1 MSDPN
6 FEMSLSEFLGQ
17 WGFTMD
23 DARNVAERLGIF
35 NLEELKN
42 LGDDFFYHVNN
53 YHEEQRSLKQEADD
67 EFKWSEEDR
76 IKRGISTDD
85 YYKLNESKAN
95 ETLKEDILN
104 FIKIQGEMPAYS
116 SMLRGLGIDIEE
128 SEVTRIIQELKAEG
142 RIDTGFQNRTS
153 QNYPEERSPWVKGG
167 GHNYDSGEWTWKNNE
182 SKASEDLTFAGRGEL
197 NTIQDVWNAMSND
210 SRYSLMIKLG
220 EYFDDGIL
228 QFVHGQKLTTIDI
241 QRVIERDEF
250 PDHLLGNIDVG
261 YMKRVAGLES
271 YASEGQWTDQAEYE
285 KTQWIN
291 AKDSAL
297 MGDFEPFIN
306 LVKQFGGDWQYATI
320 ANKEEILQ
328 QIEGELENL
337 RVSMVDRRNWD
348 ALGMHQESKASEII
362 GYSIKEEFYLQDQD
376 GKYEML
382 SKAGLSVADA
392 TKYSTYS
399 HSELPKEV
407 KDSLK
412 GDEDSFGESWSRKSS
427 IDKIEALERLGIK
440 QGDAIKLSGVEF
452 EDFGEDLQ
460 GALKGDVED
469 ARNRM
474 KAQKAF
480 LNKTEDDQNPTGF
493 NNQVGGEVD
502 NPNSEFGQNYPDY
515 NKIGESQTSMTK
527 YECEHCNLGFKSNE
541 SLSRHH
547 KSIHKIASEDIDGY
561 SVDAGFTGQ
570 NSFTDMSSI
579 SKEDV
584 TQEWWNNVATPSSKA
599 RILNNTGTPVENTF
613 GLPSYYELTQETKAY
628 LLGLDDFSFE
638 SKASEF
644 MTELEQMKHGAWNDD
659 FDFNQ
664 SKLYVST
671 PAQKRQYQ
679 MQGIPTESNGEPK
692 YSELYDDDLYAVQ
705 EIQESPIPDQVDV
718 YDHDT
723 FLPVKYDE
731 IVPNDFS
738 YRPST
743 WGESKANESDTFLPR
758 SDPLFSDEEIVGGI
772 RKHYDTVDYY
782 QDDRPDFNNDPD
794 FEGNVNGIN
803 VEPSQYIQS
812 GMDHT
817 DYGRG
822 DIDESKATEDL
833 GETEYD
839 MFDEY
844 VNSPTQGYM
853 VCKICKQKVDNVFY
867 DDIGDKI
874 DFSSTRWNHLD
885 KQHGINNFDDIRRY
899 VVSNE
904 WIFESKASEG
914 QFDPNVAD
922 LWDESDM
929 SERLKILSSSGI
941 TGDFDMAINGW
952 SNLPLDV
959 QITLEEINVA
969 ELRGESLAKE
979 NKTYTCDKCGK
990 VGDSFTDMAQEECP
1004 ADVNANHQIPIF
1016 GDQVKPRGI
1025 GEEHYSMHFDQAYSD
1040 MNDENPITG
1049 LKQCEYCDAQFG
1061 EYDKQGMIDH
1071 ANSHDADLDPVTGD
1085 SKESKASEGSEDVYN
1100 YEYVDDKVVC
1110 KNCGMKFDNAIDDA
1124 RAMKDHSEIHESL
1137 YDKEAYAHE
1146 DDLDTLMWDNE
1157 NPDDKGKQWK
1167 DKKGKKQ
1174 ESKASESI
1182 LAGRSIEE
1190 YLQEYGMTRE
1200 EGEQVAEYAGMDLK
1214 ELIEIGNFDEA
1225 RHHRVQDMDVSY
1237 MYEESKASEDI
1248 TFADQHRGIQKDMI
1262 EFIRR
1267 RGGSASE
1274 LDIDREFDLLNNFDN
1289 ESRHLQALVNDGTLT
1304 MGGWQPD
1311 NSGNDGYTDGS
1322 YLYNL
1327 NESLASEAGLDDHS
1341 CPECGFITSD
1351 NSDYVDHLNAHED

>member
-1 MSDPN
+1 MTTIDECTICGRTASNHSNPN
-6 FEMSLSEFLGQ
+6 
-17 WGFTMD
+17 TD
-23 DARNVAERLGIF
+23 
-35 NLEELKN
+35 
-42 LGDDFFYHVNN
+42 Y
-53 YHEEQRSLKQEADD
+53 
-67 EFKWSEEDR
+67 
-76 IKRGISTDD
+76 RGINGDAPPTDH
-85 YYKLNESKAN
+85 YYFAL
-95 ETLKEDILN
+95 DD
-104 FIKIQGEMPAYS
+104 G
-116 SMLRGLGIDIEE
+116 
-128 SEVTRIIQELKAEG
+128 V
-142 RIDTGFQNRTS
+142 
-153 QNYPEERSPWVKGG
+153 
-167 GHNYDSGEWTWKNNE
+167 E
-182 SKASEDLTFAGRGEL
+182 SKASELFG
-197 NTIQDVWNAMSND
+197 QND
-210 SRYSLMIKLG
+210 PS
-220 EYFDDGIL
+220 
-228 QFVHGQKLTTIDI
+228 
-241 QRVIERDEF
+241 
-250 PDHLLGNIDVG
+250 
-261 YMKRVAGLES
+261 
-271 YASEGQWTDQAEYE
+271 
-285 KTQWIN
+285 
-291 AKDSAL
+291 
-297 MGDFEPFIN
+297 
-306 LVKQFGGDWQYATI
+306 
-320 ANKEEILQ
+320 EILGGTFGTPEDTANDLYNMTSHDYSIQ
-328 QIEGELENL
+328 EYDKWDNKIIDMIGQGEPQFDPSSLDSWL
-337 RVSMVDRRNWD
+337 RSNGVYNNDLIYDLVREWGKGTRKV
-348 ALGMHQESKASEII
+348 GESKASENEFDDMSYLELRDHILTMQNKNPSSPWYEDGYLMTRAKNLLSSKRYLENEAKASETQDDFDWLNEDDDRFTATMWEQSDGTWI
-362 GYSIKEEFYLQDQD
+362 VNSEGSQYDSSFTARFTDSVDAHKYMDKVNRGELTKDDLYNDEMSGYRILESKATEEESLTMEKAWKEWKTGYETSKDSWLLFAKNYYPPLTQSEIEWGWKYGDGVESLASEYSIKEEFDLQDQD

-382 SKAGLSVADA
+382 SKADLSVTDA
-392 TKYSTYS
+392 TNYSTYS
-399 HSELPKEV
+399 HSELPEEV

-412 GDEDSFGESWSRKSS
+412 GDEDSYGESWSRKSS
-427 IDKIEALERLGIK
+427 IDRIEALERLGIK

-469 ARNRM
+469 ARMHM
-474 KAQKAF
+474 KADKDMLDKADPLEPSYSF
-480 LNKTEDDQNPTGF
+480 QW
-493 NNQVGGEVD
+493 QQGGEVD

-547 KSIHKIASEDIDGY
+547 RSIHKIASEDIDGY

-599 RILNNTGTPVENTF
+599 RILNKTGTPVENTF

-692 YSELYDDDLYAVQ
+692 YSELYDDDIYAVQ

-731 IVPNDFS
+731 IVPDDFS

-794 FEGNVNGIN
+794 FEGNVNGIS
-803 VEPSQYIQS
+803 VEPSQYTQS

-822 DIDESKATEDL
+822 DIDESKSSEFNGKCKRCGLVKDL
-833 GETEYD
+833 YKVNVPESMLIGL
-839 MFDEY
+839 DEY
-844 VNSPTQGYM
+844 PDKNVPSPICEDCYYDVFGEPQGDPDYG
-853 VCKICKQKVDNVFY
+853 Y
-867 DDIGDKI
+867 
-874 DFSSTRWNHLD
+874 
-885 KQHGINNFDDIRRY
+885 
-899 VVSNE
+899 
-904 WIFESKASEG
+904 ESKA
-914 QFDPNVAD
+914 N
-922 LWDESDM
+922 
-929 SERLKILSSSGI
+929 
-941 TGDFDMAINGW
+941 
-952 SNLPLDV
+952 
-959 QITLEEINVA
+959 
-969 ELRGESLAKE
+969 E

-1004 ADVNANHQIPIF
+1004 EDINANHQIPIF

-1025 GEEHYSMHFDQAYSD
+1025 GEASEVCPECNSSKVHI
-1040 MNDENPITG
+1040 NR
-1049 LKQCEYCDAQFG
+1049 
-1061 EYDKQGMIDH
+1061 DK
-1071 ANSHDADLDPVTGD
+1071 GD
-1085 SKESKASEGSEDVYN
+1085 SRFGQGKYACNNCGNTFGGEAKASEGSEDVYN

-1174 ESKASESI
+1174 ESIVSEGDRKRIKDWHGNTGTQKEDGS
-1182 LAGRSIEE
+1182 
-1190 YLQEYGMTRE
+1190 
-1200 EGEQVAEYAGMDLK
+1200 VVDDKDLIK
-1214 ELIEIGNFDEA
+1214 LLD
-1225 RHHRVQDMDVSY
+1225 
-1237 MYEESKASEDI
+1237 ESKASEDI

-1267 RGGSASE
+1267 KGGSASE
-1274 LDIDREFDLLNNFDN
+1274 LDIDREFDLLNNFNN
-1289 ESRHLQALVNDGTLT
+1289 EYKHLQALKNDGTLT
-1304 MGGWQPD
+1304 SAGWQPD
-1311 NSGNDGYTDGS
+1311 NSGNDGYPDGS
-1322 YLYNL
+1322 YIYNL
-1327 NESLASEAGLDDHS
+1327 NESYSSEAGLDDHS

>member
-1 MSDPN
+1 MTTIDKCTICGRDAANHSNPN
-6 FEMSLSEFLGQ
+6 
-17 WGFTMD
+17 TD
-23 DARNVAERLGIF
+23 
-35 NLEELKN
+35 
-42 LGDDFFYHVNN
+42 Y
-53 YHEEQRSLKQEADD
+53 
-67 EFKWSEEDR
+67 
-76 IKRGISTDD
+76 RGINGDAPPTDH
-85 YYKLNESKAN
+85 YYFAL
-95 ETLKEDILN
+95 DD
-104 FIKIQGEMPAYS
+104 G
-116 SMLRGLGIDIEE
+116 
-128 SEVTRIIQELKAEG
+128 V
-142 RIDTGFQNRTS
+142 
-153 QNYPEERSPWVKGG
+153 
-167 GHNYDSGEWTWKNNE
+167 E
-182 SKASEDLTFAGRGEL
+182 SKASEDWGWLNQSDPPDDWTGWYKCRTCGKSGMNDMQHVDHANNNPTHEL
-197 NTIQDVWNAMSND
+197 
-210 SRYSLMIKLG
+210 
-220 EYFDDGIL
+220 
-228 QFVHGQKLTTIDI
+228 
-241 QRVIERDEF
+241 
-250 PDHLLGNIDVG
+250 
-261 YMKRVAGLES
+261 
-271 YASEGQWTDQAEYE
+271 QWTKSTE
-285 KTQWIN
+285 
-291 AKDSAL
+291 
-297 MGDFEPFIN
+297 
-306 LVKQFGGDWQYATI
+306 
-320 ANKEEILQ
+320 
-328 QIEGELENL
+328 
-337 RVSMVDRRNWD
+337 
-348 ALGMHQESKASEII
+348 ESKASE
-362 GYSIKEEFYLQDQD
+362 YSIKEEFDLQDQD

-382 SKAGLSVADA
+382 SKADLSVADA
-392 TKYSTYS
+392 TNYSTYS
-399 HSELPKEV
+399 HDELPEEV

-412 GDEDSFGESWSRKSS
+412 GDEDSYGESWSRKSS
-427 IDKIEALERLGIK
+427 IDKIEALERVGIK
-440 QGDAIKLSGVEF
+440 QGDAVKLSGVEF

-469 ARNRM
+469 ARMHM
-474 KAQKAF
+474 KADKDMLDKADPLEPSYSFQWQK
-480 LNKTEDDQNPTGF
+480 
-493 NNQVGGEVD
+493 GGEVD

-644 MTELEQMKHGAWNDD
+644 MTELEQMKHGVWNDD

-731 IVPNDFS
+731 IVPDDFS

-758 SDPLFSDEEIVGGI
+758 SDPLFSDEEIVNGI
-772 RKHYDTVDYY
+772 RKHYNTVDYY

-803 VEPSQYIQS
+803 VEPSQYTQS

-822 DIDESKATEDL
+822 DIDESKA
-833 GETEYD
+833 
-839 MFDEY
+839 
-844 VNSPTQGYM
+844 S
-853 VCKICKQKVDNVFY
+853 
-867 DDIGDKI
+867 
-874 DFSSTRWNHLD
+874 
-885 KQHGINNFDDIRRY
+885 
-899 VVSNE
+899 
-904 WIFESKASEG
+904 
-914 QFDPNVAD
+914 
-922 LWDESDM
+922 ESD
-929 SERLKILSSSGI
+929 
-941 TGDFDMAINGW
+941 
-952 SNLPLDV
+952 
-959 QITLEEINVA
+959 
-969 ELRGESLAKE
+969 
-979 NKTYTCDKCGK
+979 KTYTCDKCGK

-1025 GEEHYSMHFDQAYSD
+1025 GEENYSMHFDQAYRGGA
-1040 MNDENPITG
+1040 PITG
-1049 LKQCEYCDAQFG
+1049 YQQCEYCDALFDD
-1061 EYDKQGMIDH
+1061 YDKQGMIDH

-1085 SKESKASEGSEDVYN
+1085 SRESKASEDVAKRYRVGDDYYDDLDDAKEMSDITGNAVFDNHNWGQMVYDGESKANEGSEDVYN

-1124 RAMKDHSEIHESL
+1124 RAMKDHSKIHESL

-1174 ESKASESI
+1174 ESKASEGYVVFDKNDVTIERHDELWEAESQADSI
-1182 LAGRSIEE
+1182 GGYVQKEE
-1190 YLQEYGMTRE
+1190 TSG
-1200 EGEQVAEYAGMDLK
+1200 GDLGG
-1214 ELIEIGNFDEA
+1214 IIYDA
-1225 RHHRVQDMDVSY
+1225 R
-1237 MYEESKASEDI
+1237 ESKASEDI

-1274 LDIDREFDLLNNFDN
+1274 LDIDREFDLLNNFNN

-1327 NESLASEAGLDDHS
+1327 NESLANEDVTFGQDNVWSMMTTQQREDAFNRVGLSGIHFNEDDENNWAKYNYGDVEWYELTPKMQDQLNKWGIGESKASEAGLDDHS